1 MYVAIVAVA
10 ALGYASDQL
19 LLRVRRRVLAWQD
32 SDGRR

>member
-19 LLRVRRRVLAWQD
+19 LLFVRRRVLVWQEAA
-32 SDGRR
+32 SR